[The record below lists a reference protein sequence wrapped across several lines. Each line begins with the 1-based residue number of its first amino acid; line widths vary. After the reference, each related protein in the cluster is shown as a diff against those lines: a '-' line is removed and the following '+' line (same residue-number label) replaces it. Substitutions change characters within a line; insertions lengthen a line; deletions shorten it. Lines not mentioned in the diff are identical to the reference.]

1 MFMELKF
8 EVYAKIRKP
17 IAEVFDAIYNPKKL
31 SGYFTT
37 GGASGPLDEGKSV
50 TWEFADHPGAFP
62 VFIKQV
68 IKNQKIVLEWDNTEG
83 SNNRVEIGF
92 ETLDK
97 NSTLVKIKESGWKK
111 EDQKSLDASY
121 GNCMGWMQMLCCLK
135 VYVEYG
141 KNLREFMF

>member
-1 MFMELKF
+1 MELKF

-37 GGASGPLDEGKSV
+37 GGASGPLDEGEISHMGV
-50 TWEFADHPGAFP
+50 CRSPWSLSGFHQTSYQESEDCSRMGYA
-62 VFIKQV
+62 
-68 IKNQKIVLEWDNTEG
+68 EG
-83 SNNRVEIGF
+83 SNNRVEISF
-92 ETLDK
+92 EALDT
-97 NSTLVKIKESGWKK
+97 NSTLAKIKESGWKK

-141 KNLREFMF
+141 INLREFMF

>member
-1 MFMELKF
+1 MELKF

-50 TWEFADHPGAFP
+50 TWEFADHPGVFP

-68 IKNQKIVLEWDNTEG
+68 IKNQKIVLEWD
-83 SNNRVEIGF
+83 
-92 ETLDK
+92 TLK
-97 NSTLVKIKESGWKK
+97 ALIIE
-111 EDQKSLDASY
+111 
-121 GNCMGWMQMLCCLK
+121 
-135 VYVEYG
+135 
-141 KNLREFMF
+141 